1 MYLQVHL
8 LGVMFHGGPVRF
20 GKQWSGP
27 PEIEIIFVGINPIGV
42 REILAENAC
51 QGLIRALFFR
61 HYGTD
66 PIINHT
72 GV

>member
-20 GKQWSGP
+20 GKQWSDP
-27 PEIEIIFVGINPIGV
+27 PEIEIIFIGINPISV
-42 REILAENAC
+42 REILAENTC
-51 QGLIRALFFR
+51 QGFIRALFFQY
-61 HYGTD
+61 YGTD
-66 PIINHT
+66 SIINHT